1 MVLHLLG
8 QEQAAKYYVAMTIGN
23 LALIVPSALSLSL
36 FIEGSHGQPLKQTI
50 IKTGKTAYL
59 FLLPFVLIEEK
70 YRFVFIVF
78 FLFLYELSLLTLHGF
93 ELRIIP
99 YYGLVAIMG
108 TLILAQIL
116 FFRST
121 TRIQNVTIIFQIIML
136 FLNIVWGVTLKYY
149 FFIGRT
155 DIFFH
160 SWLVE
165 NLLTTGHINP
175 VFDVYEAFPLFH
187 ILSAIIYE
195 ICGFSIGPHKVL
207 FITNGI
213 IFTGLLIIIYL
224 LVIRIADKKTAQ
236 LAALFA

>member
-155 DIFFH
+155 DIFFT
-160 SWLVE
+160 L
-165 NLLTTGHINP
+165 G
-175 VFDVYEAFPLFH
+175 
-187 ILSAIIYE
+187 
-195 ICGFSIGPHKVL
+195 
-207 FITNGI
+207 
-213 IFTGLLIIIYL
+213 
-224 LVIRIADKKTAQ
+224 
-236 LAALFA
+236 

>member
-59 FLLPFVLIEEK
+59 FLLPFVLIDS
-70 YRFVFIVF
+70 IVLFLSF
-78 FLFLYELSLLTLHGF
+78 FLFLYELSSLPTWF
-93 ELRIIP
+93 ELWIIP

-108 TLILAQIL
+108 TLLLAQIL

-136 FLNIVWGVTLKYY
+136 FLNIVRGVTLSTL
-149 FFIGRT
+149 FIGRT
-155 DIFFH
+155 DIF
-160 SWLVE
+160 S
-165 NLLTTGHINP
+165 LLASRKFTYYR
-175 VFDVYEAFPLFH
+175 VM
-187 ILSAIIYE
+187 
-195 ICGFSIGPHKVL
+195 SIQFL
-207 FITNGI
+207 MS
-213 IFTGLLIIIYL
+213 
-224 LVIRIADKKTAQ
+224 
-236 LAALFA
+236 